1 MIKLACPI
9 PREVILACSGGKDS
23 VAALNF
29 LLRGKRKVTLAY
41 FNHETV
47 HGHHAE
53 QFVRKLADHHGL
65 DLKLGS
71 YVDKGD
77 GKKPSEADWRE
88 QRYDFFRTLG
98 GTILTAH
105 HLNDAAEWWLFTSM
119 RGNPRVIPVSRKD
132 PDMIRPFIKTSKEDF
147 HKVARPE
154 FWSEDPSN
162 TDRNYSRNRI
172 RHEMM
177 PVALKVNPGFLT
189 NVRKLYG

>member
-1 MIKLACPI
+1 M
-9 PREVILACSGGKDS
+9 ACSGGKDS

-47 HGHHAE
+47 HGHHAK
-53 QFVRKLADHHGL
+53 QFVKHLSDRHGL

-71 YVDKGD
+71 YVNKVD

-88 QRYDFFRTLG
+88 QRYDFFRTLD

-105 HLNDAAEWWLFTSM
+105 HLNDAAEWWLFTSI
-119 RGNPRVIPVSRKD
+119 RGNPRVMPISRKD
-132 PDMIRPFIKTSKEDF
+132 PDIIRPFIKTPKDDF
-147 HKVARPE
+147 HKVAKPHS
-154 FWSEDPSN
+154 WAEDPSN
-162 TDRNYSRNRI
+162 TDWNYSRNRI

-177 PVALKVNPGFLT
+177 PSVLKVNPGFLT
-189 NVRKLYG
+189 NMRKLYD